1 MTYLEAIELSTK
13 LWIWLFKNPGKWK
26 HDSPYREEITGM
38 KSWCPL
44 CEFYWNVG
52 CRNCILKL
60 KNCCPAYCG
69 YKNPSTAY
77 VKCSSNT
84 HRPATA
90 RIAAVLRREYE
101 RLTGD
106 KEKFRS
112 YICIICKN
120 KIKSKDFDKSLNI
133 CYDCQNIDMQ
143 IQAISKE

>member
-26 HDSPYREEITGM
+26 HESPYWDEIKEM
-38 KSWCPL
+38 RNACPL
-44 CEFYWNVG
+44 CEFSDFIND
-52 CRNCILKL
+52 CLCDECILKIN
-60 KNCCPAYCG
+60 KACACFN
-69 YKNPSTAY
+69 STYAN
-77 VKCSSNT
+77 CSSNM
-84 HRPATA
+84 HKSATA
-90 RIAAVLRREYE
+90 RIAVILRREYE

-120 KIKSKDFDKSLNI
+120 KIKSKNFDKSLNI